1 MPIRVLIV
9 FKSLARQLLIIRVSP
24 RIGKKEHT
32 YFLDE
37 YMKQTNTKNSPYR
50 LKSVALYE
58 MLGFGLIFIFLWLD
72 EIYDLPH
79 YLFKSMATPVN
90 MVESIFESIMIL
102 MVGFVCIKRTLG
114 FLSKIRTLEGLLPIC
129 SSCKKI
135 RDGENGWQH
144 IETYIE
150 QRSNASFTHGLCQ
163 DCMDKLYGSQ
173 EWYKKKQDRFKF

>member
-1 MPIRVLIV
+1 
-9 FKSLARQLLIIRVSP
+9 
-24 RIGKKEHT
+24 
-32 YFLDE
+32 
-37 YMKQTNTKNSPYR
+37 MKQVNEKTGIYR
-50 LKSVALYE
+50 LKAVIFYE
-58 MLGFGLIFIFLWLD
+58 MAGFGIIFLFLWLD

-102 MVGFVCIKRTLG
+102 MVGFICIKSTLG
-114 FLSKIRTLEGLLPIC
+114 LLSKIRVLEGLLPIC

-135 RDGENGWQH
+135 RDGENGWQQ

-163 DCMDKLYGSQ
+163 DCMDKLYGDQ
-173 EWYKKKQDRFKF
+173 EWYKKNHHPI